1 MNFTGVINTFLSY
14 LKDFNCKLK
23 YRNMYAIEGGWRM
36 EINWIQLMFWPFMVA
51 LIIISLIGIYFRKSS
66 LLMISA
72 ILIIPLSLYLV
83 GSPRFSVWGL
93 LFPFLY
99 IGAAQSMKKQKV
111 WLSILFSIPVYFLIG
126 WLGYT
131 VLTQ

>member
-1 MNFTGVINTFLSY
+1 
-14 LKDFNCKLK
+14 
-23 YRNMYAIEGGWRM
+23 M